1 MATNEITNGRGSSTE
16 ALLASKQKR
25 RCDLTR
31 KVPEPKPK
39 TEILQ
44 QMWDALLGHIAA
56 RLV

>member
-1 MATNEITNGRGSSTE
+1 MENA
-16 ALLASKQKR
+16 ALPI
-25 RCDLTR
+25 DLIR

-56 RLV
+56 CLV